1 MVFRGPFQSLALCDS
16 VTDMIHNPSTSS
28 SSSAGLQMMKNHS
41 EAITY
46 LGDSAEVEDTLVFQ
60 AGQVRQD
67 IRDMVESIG
76 DELVQTLDSHINVL
90 WFGKVRELFCISAP
104 NLKSKIRT
112 RVRGYI
118 HAAKETRVS
127 LRSGGRTLIALKD

>member
-1 MVFRGPFQSLALCDS
+1 MVFRGPFQTLALCDS
-16 VTDMIHNPSTSS
+16 VTDMIRNPSS

-60 AGQVRQD
+60 AGQIRKD
-67 IRDMVESIG
+67 IRDVVESVG
-76 DELVQTLDSHINVL
+76 DEFVQTLHSHIDVL

-112 RVRGYI
+112 QVRGYI
-118 HAAKETRVS
+118 HAVKETWVS
-127 LRSGGRTLIALKD
+127 LRSGGRTPIALKD